1 MLKHSVGNG
10 CLLLL
15 PTTRTDWN
23 LTLKDGAPLQELLQQ
38 LVGGNSG
45 VLVPAG
51 QNMIGDSCFYQL
63 DEKFVNNLVSLW
75 PPCCACCLQ

>member
-1 MLKHSVGNG
+1 M
-10 CLLLL
+10 
-15 PTTRTDWN
+15 
-23 LTLKDGAPLQELLQQ
+23 TLKDGAPLQELLQQ